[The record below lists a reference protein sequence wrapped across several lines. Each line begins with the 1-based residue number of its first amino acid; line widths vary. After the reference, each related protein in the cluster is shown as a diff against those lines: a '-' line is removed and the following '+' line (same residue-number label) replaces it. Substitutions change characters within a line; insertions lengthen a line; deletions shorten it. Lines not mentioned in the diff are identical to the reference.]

1 MPFLTISDLPVRQPR
16 PGWNTR
22 FFHSEHATFAYTEVA
37 AGADVHPHRHEQEEV
52 FYVIDGELEV
62 RIGEQVALVR
72 GGDVAIVPS
81 QTEHAVRATT
91 ACRLLVVDYPLRESV
106 GGISTR

>member
-16 PGWNTR
+16 PGWESR
-22 FFHSEHATFAYTEVA
+22 FFHSEHVTFAYTEVA
-37 AGADVHPHRHEQEEV
+37 AGADVHPHQHEQEEV

-62 RIGEQVALVR
+62 RIGDEVASVHA
-72 GGDVAIVPS
+72 GDVAIVPS
-81 QTEHAVRATT
+81 QIEHAVRAAT

-106 GGISTR
+106 GGVPTR